1 MDTSKLLF
9 SLIRSELMGNEI
21 ALEVKNCINM
31 DSLAELYSLSA
42 KHDLAHFLGNN
53 MVKMPFIIVVSDKSE
68 IHCFR
73 RVMYVGL

>member
-9 SLIRSELMGNEI
+9 SLIRSELMENEI

-42 KHDLAHFLGNN
+42 KHDLAHFLGNTLSN
-53 MVKMPFIIVVSDKSE
+53 AGLLQNDKVSESFE
-68 IHCFR
+68 SVSRF
-73 RVMYVGL
+73 V

>member
-42 KHDLAHFLGNN
+42 KHDLAHFLANTLSNAGLLQND
-53 MVKMPFIIVVSDKSE
+53 KVSESFE
-68 IHCFR
+68 SVSRF
-73 RVMYVGL
+73 V

>member
-31 DSLAELYSLSA
+31 DSLAELYLSL
-42 KHDLAHFLGNN
+42 
-53 MVKMPFIIVVSDKSE
+53 
-68 IHCFR
+68 IHI
-73 RVMYVGL
+73 L